1 MLAHRSPASLRV
13 VGAAK
18 QPPQHRPSRALRS
31 EAAEE
36 EAKQQQRNANIGR
49 DNLSAVSRSA
59 HSVQIFVKTLTGKTI
74 ALDAVLDDDV
84 AAFHRLV
91 EECEGVPVDQQRL
104 IFRAH
109 LVLRLRGG
117 ADEATAEMGGVEGG
131 GGGGAIASK
140 EPRPDASVG
149 GAATKQ
155 SGGIWTG
162 GKWYKVRDATALWK
176 DTPSGVRLFAAGG
189 IAGACAKTAV
199 APLERIK
206 MLLQVRTM
214 QNDIIAKS
222 GGTSGVTS
230 SGGAMSKR
238 VTSNTIIGTARS
250 VLATDGVAGFWRGNF
265 ANTVR
270 IVPTKGMVYVC
281 RVCVLLSL

>member
-36 EAKQQQRNANIGR
+36 EAKQQQRNANIDR

-91 EECEGVPVDQQRL
+91 EEREGVPVDQQRL
-104 IFRAH
+104 IFSGKQLESGHTLRECGVAKEATLY

-117 ADEATAEMGGVEGG
+117 ADEDRRRYQ
-131 GGGGAIASK
+131 IAQ
-140 EPRPDASVG
+140 RVLMDV
-149 GAATKQ
+149 T
-155 SGGIWTG
+155 
-162 GKWYKVRDATALWK
+162 Y
-176 DTPSGVRLFAAGG
+176 VRLRERFKELWDAKYGPYPGHTCHWADDAVHGELVANG
-189 IAGACAKTAV
+189 LAVTVKLEGKATVNSHGKVIDREFIAVDDTLFGA
-199 APLERIK
+199 
-206 MLLQVRTM
+206 LQ
-214 QNDIIAKS
+214 
-222 GGTSGVTS
+222 
-230 SGGAMSKR
+230 
-238 VTSNTIIGTARS
+238 
-250 VLATDGVAGFWRGNF
+250 
-265 ANTVR
+265 
-270 IVPTKGMVYVC
+270 
-281 RVCVLLSL
+281 SLNQRR